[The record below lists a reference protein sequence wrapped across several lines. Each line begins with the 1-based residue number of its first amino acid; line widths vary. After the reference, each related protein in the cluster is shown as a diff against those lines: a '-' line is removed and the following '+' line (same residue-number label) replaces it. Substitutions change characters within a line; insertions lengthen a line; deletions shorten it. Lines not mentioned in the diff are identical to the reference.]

1 MFSVGLN
8 LFSPLLVGRA
18 LGAHEMFWVMKHHPK
33 GPPEE
38 AWVSAGTAHVTFLS
52 LSPSPV
58 PGGRQTLSRGSTQSC
73 PKCPQKVSG
82 GVRVVTPNHLLNS
95 G

>member
-1 MFSVGLN
+1 MCPPGTWLGRPPALEGSGGMFSVGLN

-38 AWVSAGTAHVTFLS
+38 ARVSAGTAHVTFLS

-58 PGGRQTLSRGSTQSC
+58 PGGRQT
-73 PKCPQKVSG
+73 
-82 GVRVVTPNHLLNS
+82 
-95 G
+95 